1 LRSIWT
7 LLSPTAR
14 RSWNIKTLPRLVVVI
29 LVVSLAAAFV
39 SRPSR
44 AELCAVDPVPAAT
57 LLLPYFELGLKDISG
72 KKSKGENTIL
82 YVHNTEAAPFIARV
96 TLWTE
101 LSVPTLAFSFGRRD
115 VLVLGDGEWGG
126 TRREF
131 TALSS
136 TGLSGDGCAGRHVRI
151 SDLDGDGRGEIVAS
165 FGEDPGVDPA
175 CGAVGSLR
183 AWLLAARSR
192 PIGR

>member
-1 LRSIWT
+1 LRSIWI
-7 LLSPTAR
+7 LLSFSGR
-14 RSWNIKTLPRLVVVI
+14 RSWNIKTLTRLVVVI

-44 AELCAVDPVPAAT
+44 AEFCAIDPVAAAT
-57 LLLPYFELGLKDISG
+57 LLLPYFELGEKDVSG
-72 KKSKGENTIL
+72 NKLKGENTKL
-82 YVHNTEAAPFIARV
+82 YIRNNDAAPTLARV

-136 TGLSGDGCAGRHVRI
+136 TGLSGDGCAGHHVRI

-175 CGAVGSLR
+175 CGAGGSLR
-183 AWLLAARSR
+183 AWLLAAGSR